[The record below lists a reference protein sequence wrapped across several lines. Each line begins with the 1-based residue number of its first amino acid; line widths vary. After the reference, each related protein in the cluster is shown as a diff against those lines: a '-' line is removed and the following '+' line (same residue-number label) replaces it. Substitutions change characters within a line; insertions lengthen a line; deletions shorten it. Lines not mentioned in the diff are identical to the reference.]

1 MNNLHK
7 ITLEAINHL
16 IQNDE
21 VIAKSNQELAFS
33 QVGIKSSDIGMLI
46 KTYDKLFNKSKS
58 QFRQDIFA
66 LMELNFKN
74 NGYFIE
80 FGASHGGEGSNT
92 WLLEKE
98 FGWQGILAEPSKC
111 FHQELKANRSV
122 HIEEK
127 CVWSSSNEV
136 LLFNEVT
143 LPGLSG
149 LSTIDSFSNSDGH
162 AHLRN
167 DGNRY
172 SVTTISLI
180 DLLEKYNAPKII
192 DYLSIDTEG
201 TEFEILS
208 HHDFDKYKFKVITCE
223 HNYTQSRENV
233 FNLLSSKGYVRK
245 FEDVSLVDDWY
256 VLMD

>member
-21 VIAKSNQELAFS
+21 VIAKASQELAFG
-33 QVGIKSSDIGMLI
+33 QAGIKSNDIGILV
-46 KTYDKLFNKSKS
+46 KLYRNLFDKSKS
-58 QFRQDIFA
+58 QFKQDIFA
-66 LMELNFKN
+66 LLELNFKK
-74 NGYFIE
+74 NGYFVE

-111 FHQELKANRSV
+111 FQQELRANRSV

-127 CVWSSSNEV
+127 CVWSSSNEL

-167 DGNRY
+167 TGKKY
-172 SVTTISLI
+172 SVDTISLT
-180 DLLEKYNAPKII
+180 DLLDKYEAPNII

-201 TEFEILS
+201 TEFE
-208 HHDFDKYKFKVITCE
+208 
-223 HNYTQSRENV
+223 
-233 FNLLSSKGYVRK
+233 
-245 FEDVSLVDDWY
+245 
-256 VLMD
+256 